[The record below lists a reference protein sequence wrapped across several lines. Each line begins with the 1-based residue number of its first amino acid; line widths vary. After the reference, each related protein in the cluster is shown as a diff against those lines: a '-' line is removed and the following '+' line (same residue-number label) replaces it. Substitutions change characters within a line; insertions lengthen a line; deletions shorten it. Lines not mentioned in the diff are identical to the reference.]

1 MNKLEYITKLYLPEE
16 NEEHEEF
23 DEKKFKKDI

>member
-16 NEEHEEF
+16 NEENEEF